1 MNEITNFFN
10 IDMKPIIFS
19 LAIIIG
25 LVLIIYII
33 KAVIDIN
40 RTKTIFEM
48 KKKID
53 EIDKKL
59 DSLLNK

>member
-1 MNEITNFFN
+1 MSEITNFFN
-10 IDMKPIIFS
+10 IDMKPIILS